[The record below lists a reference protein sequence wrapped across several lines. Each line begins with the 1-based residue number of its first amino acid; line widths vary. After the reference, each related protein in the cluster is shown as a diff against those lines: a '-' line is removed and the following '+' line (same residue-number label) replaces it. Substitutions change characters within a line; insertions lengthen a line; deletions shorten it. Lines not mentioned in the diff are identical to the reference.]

1 MSKSVMSW
9 IGWHIGELAGVI
21 VPGVIALTI
30 TRWAAVVSAVVAA
43 SWVVHEVR
51 SARRGRVISTRP
63 TLEAGRSDEDTSGSV
78 VGWGDAR

>member
-9 IGWHIGELAGVI
+9 IGWHIGELVGVV
-21 VPGVIALTI
+21 VPGIIALTV

-43 SWVVHEVR
+43 GWAAHEVR
-51 SARRGRVISTRP
+51 TARQRRAISIQP
-63 TLEAGRSDEDTSGSV
+63 ALDASGSEEDTPGSA

>member
-9 IGWHIGELAGVI
+9 IGWHIGELAGMI
-21 VPGVIALTI
+21 VPGVIALTV

-43 SWVVHEVR
+43 TWAVHEVR
-51 SARRGRVISTRP
+51 SARRGPAISARP
-63 TLEAGRSDEDTSGSV
+63 ALDAGASQEDTPGSA